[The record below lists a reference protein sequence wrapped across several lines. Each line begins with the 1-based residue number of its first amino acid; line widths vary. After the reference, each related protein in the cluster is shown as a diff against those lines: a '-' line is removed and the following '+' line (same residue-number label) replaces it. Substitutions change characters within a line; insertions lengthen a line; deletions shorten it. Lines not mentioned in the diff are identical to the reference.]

1 MTAGRRT
8 TLGAMTS
15 LRLLTA
21 LLLLAGCA
29 PAAPHASSWR
39 AERGVVYCYRTL
51 ADADCSRQPEAGA
64 APRLIAAG
72 PEIFFRPAGVS
83 TSGEASRRR

>member
-1 MTAGRRT
+1 MIR
-8 TLGAMTS
+8 

-51 ADADCSRQPEAGA
+51 ADADCGRQPDAGA
-64 APRLIAAG
+64 AQGLIAAR
-72 PEIFFRPAGVS
+72 PEIFFRPAGIS
-83 TSGEASRRR
+83 TSAEPRRRG

>member
-1 MTAGRRT
+1 MIR
-8 TLGAMTS
+8 

-51 ADADCSRQPEAGA
+51 ADADCGRQPEAGA
-64 APRLIAAG
+64 AQRLIAAS
-72 PEIFFRPAGVS
+72 PEIFFRPAGIS
-83 TSGEASRRR
+83 TTGEARRRR